1 MHDGPKRSLVY
12 ARPAPPRTD
21 PKDDTFM
28 SSLTKTSRISRSP
41 SRWLLLVSLA
51 LNLFF
56 IGIAGST
63 LARHWLAKPVDRS
76 DAARFERI
84 AATLPATDADR
95 LRAQFA
101 AQRTAIE
108 AGRQAIGQK
117 QERIRTAL
125 RAEPFDADALRAAM
139 AESRAARETFYQVLQ
154 GVIST
159 AASDMSP
166 AGRSKL
172 ADWRSSRS
180 R

>member
-1 MHDGPKRSLVY
+1 
-12 ARPAPPRTD
+12 
-21 PKDDTFM
+21 M
-28 SSLTKTSRISRSP
+28 SSLTESSRTSSSP

-56 IGIAGST
+56 VGIAGSM
-63 LARHWLAKPVDRS
+63 AMRQWLEKPIDRS

-84 AATLPATDADR
+84 AATLPSGDADH

-101 AQRTAIE
+101 AQRTSIE

-117 QERIRTAL
+117 QDGIRAAL
-125 RAEPFDADALRAAM
+125 RAEPFDAEALKAAM
-139 AESRAARETFYQVLQ
+139 AESRAARESFYQMLQ
-154 GVIST
+154 GVFST
-159 AASDMSP
+159 AASQMSP
-166 AGRSKL
+166 AGRNKL